1 MAKSLSSLWLKS
13 VRRLGK
19 AQQAQGRRLLL
30 SLVTK
35 PARASGVR
43 RVKSVTTSK
52 PSQPSRLTKPV
63 SKPLARPAA
72 AAPGLPGSWQKAWF
86 SVPSAGQL
94 APARRMLYWLYLPA
108 GERLTPLPMVIML
121 HGCQQSAID
130 FAASTRMNQLAER
143 KGFAVLYPQQSS
155 AADSHRCW
163 HWYKRDTQQGGGD
176 VQLLAE
182 MIAHVQR
189 RHGLDSTRTYI
200 AGLSAGAALATLVA
214 LHYPERIA
222 ALGVHSAPV
231 FGTADSPISA
241 YRAMQHGTR
250 VAHIDA
256 AHTLLQSQPQFPGMP
271 AIILHGDRDAV
282 VRRVNRAQLAEQ
294 LKIVNAPYLGTA
306 PPVLRSYLARTGGRS
321 PRHGYSSAS
330 AYAGRKP
337 QLVSCDIT
345 GLGHAWSGGADKLAF
360 SAPEGP
366 DASLMMWTFFARH
379 CRPQAAGSAD
389 ATPQAR

>member
-1 MAKSLSSLWLKS
+1 
-13 VRRLGK
+13 
-19 AQQAQGRRLLL
+19 
-30 SLVTK
+30 
-35 PARASGVR
+35 
-43 RVKSVTTSK
+43 
-52 PSQPSRLTKPV
+52 
-63 SKPLARPAA
+63 
-72 AAPGLPGSWQKAWF
+72 
-86 SVPSAGQL
+86 
-94 APARRMLYWLYLPA
+94 
-108 GERLTPLPMVIML
+108 
-121 HGCQQSAID
+121 
-130 FAASTRMNQLAER
+130 
-143 KGFAVLYPQQSS
+143 
-155 AADSHRCW
+155 
-163 HWYKRDTQQGGGD
+163 
-176 VQLLAE
+176 
-182 MIAHVQR
+182 
-189 RHGLDSTRTYI
+189 
-200 AGLSAGAALATLVA
+200 
-214 LHYPERIA
+214 
-222 ALGVHSAPV
+222 
-231 FGTADSPISA
+231 
-241 YRAMQHGTR
+241 MQHGTR